1 MKENGLLKGIGIKT
15 AALVTAV
22 LTAAF
27 ALGGCASVN
36 VFETDKLHVVASV
49 YPAYSV
55 AQMVAG
61 DKAEILL
68 MVKPG
73 SDVHSWEP
81 STDDILMLEQADC
94 FIYSGLGL
102 ETWTDDI
109 LPSLENKDL
118 KLCELSEGIETLTFA
133 ESVTDF
139 DEDGDEHEHEH
150 EDEHE
155 HGDEHEHED
164 EHEHHHDANSEDPH
178 VWLSFE
184 NISIMAQNAAETLGE
199 ADPSNAAFYQENAD
213 KVSEACSSKNLTYQE
228 AFAPYAGSSIIVS
241 HEAFGYMCS
250 DFGLSQIAI
259 DGLSS
264 SSEPDAQTMAVIID
278 YIKAEGITAVYYDSN
293 INPDAASIVCD
304 ETDAELY
311 CLNALGS
318 VSEDDMNSGKTLL
331 DFYEE
336 DLNVL
341 LEGLKSSEN

>member
-1 MKENGLLKGIGIKT
+1 MKQNGLLKRIGIKT

-22 LTAAF
+22 LTAVF

-81 STDDILMLEQADC
+81 STDDILMLEKADC
-94 FIYSGLGL
+94 FIYCGLGL

-118 KLCELSEGIETLTFA
+118 KLCELSEGIETLNFA

-139 DEDGDEHEHEH
+139 DVGEEEEH
-150 EDEHE
+150 D
-155 HGDEHEHED
+155 EHED

>member
-1 MKENGLLKGIGIKT
+1 MKQNGLLKRIGIKT
-15 AALVTAV
+15 AAFVTLCLMSV
-22 LTAAF
+22 F
-27 ALGGCASVN
+27 ALGGCAKVN

-94 FIYSGLGL
+94 FLYSGLGL

-109 LPSLENKDL
+109 LPSLENKNL
-118 KLCELSEGIETLTFA
+118 KLCELSEGIDTLTFA

-139 DEDGDEHEHEH
+139 DEDEHEHEH
-150 EDEHE
+150 E
-155 HGDEHEHED
+155 ED
-164 EHEHHHDANSEDPH
+164 EHGHHHDADSEDPH
-178 VWLSFE
+178 IWLSFA
-184 NISIMAQNAAETLGE
+184 NISQMAQNAAEVLGE

-213 KVSEACSSKNLTYQE
+213 KVSETCDSKTITYQE
-228 AFAPYAGSSIIVS
+228 AFAPYEGNTIVVS

-250 DFGLSQIAI
+250 DFGLSQAAI

-318 VSEDDMNSGKTLL
+318 VSEDEMNSEKTLL
-331 DFYEE
+331 DLYEE

-341 LEGLKSSEN
+341 LEGLKSSES

>member
-1 MKENGLLKGIGIKT
+1 MKQNLLLKGIGIKS
-15 AALVTAV
+15 
-22 LTAAF
+22 AAF
-27 ALGGCASVN
+27 VTLSLMSVWALGGCAKVN

-61 DKAEILL
+61 DKAEIKL

-118 KLCELSEGIETLTFA
+118 KLCELSEGIDTLTFA

-150 EDEHE
+150 EDEH
-155 HGDEHEHED
+155 DHED
-164 EHEHHHDANSEDPH
+164 EHGHHHDADSEDPH
-178 VWLSFE
+178 IWLSFA
-184 NISIMAQNAAETLGE
+184 NISQMAQNAAKVLGE

-213 KVSEACSSKNLTYQE
+213 KVSETCDSKEITYQE
-228 AFAPYAGSSIIVS
+228 AFAPYAGSTIVVS

-250 DFGLSQIAI
+250 DFGLSQVAI

-318 VSEDDMNSGKTLL
+318 VSEDEMNSGKTLL
-331 DFYEE
+331 DLYEE

-341 LEGLKSSEN
+341 LDGLKSSEN